1 MSKTVFITGASTG
14 IGLAT
19 AQLFQQQ
26 GWNVVATMR
35 APEKSTEF
43 IDLPNVLC
51 LPLDVTKVDT
61 IHAAIDRAIIPHNS
75 AWTAETRQQNLDRVL
90 ANPKCCHSKASK

>member
-1 MSKTVFITGASTG
+1 MGVSNLPPKLSAMSKTVFITGASTG

-19 AQLFQQQ
+19 AKLFHQQ

-43 IDLPNVLC
+43 IELPNVLC
-51 LPLDVTKVDT
+51 LALDVTKVDT
-61 IHAAIDRAIIPHNS
+61 IHAAIDR
-75 AWTAETRQQNLDRVL
+75 RGY
-90 ANPKCCHSKASK
+90 ASPN